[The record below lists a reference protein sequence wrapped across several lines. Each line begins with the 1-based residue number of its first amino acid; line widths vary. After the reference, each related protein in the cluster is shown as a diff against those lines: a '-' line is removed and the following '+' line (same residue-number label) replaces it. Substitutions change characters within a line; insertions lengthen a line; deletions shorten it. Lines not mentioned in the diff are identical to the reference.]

1 MIIWFFPIPFTEEFI
16 LSSLSVLDS
25 TVKYG
30 LTVYVRVYFWP
41 LTMFYWSMNLFL
53 CQYHTVLIN
62 KALQHTL
69 KLGSVVPPIFLFF
82 LRIALAIQGLLQFHT
97 NFRIVFSISV
107 KNAIGILI
115 SIALNL

>member
-1 MIIWFFPIPFTEEFI
+1 MWFFPIPFVEEFI

-25 TVKYG
+25 VVKYR
-30 LTVYVRVYFWP
+30 LTVYMRVYFWP

-62 KALQHTL
+62 KALRHTL
-69 KLGSVVPPIFLFF
+69 KLGSVMPPIFLFF

-97 NFRIVFSISV
+97 NFSIAFSISV

-115 SIALNL
+115 RIALNL